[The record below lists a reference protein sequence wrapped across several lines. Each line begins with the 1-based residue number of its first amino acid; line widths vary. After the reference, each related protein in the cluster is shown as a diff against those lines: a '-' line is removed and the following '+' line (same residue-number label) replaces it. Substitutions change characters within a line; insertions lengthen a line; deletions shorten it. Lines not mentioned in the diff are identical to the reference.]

1 MVARRRRESKPLAR
15 RNGSAPAATGGRKC
29 GKAKSRCGGTAA
41 DISSKIA
48 GMSSLDQEADG
59 FWRKVAALLGLT
71 RDKAPIDSV
80 AALTQFLASRAAY
93 VAQKTLYGYVKT
105 RMGTRYVAMFADE
118 KIAASITIAKL
129 NVFAACL
136 SDLTVY
142 AAAAVL
148 PAGDA
153 GRALAQHCY
162 AQALRAQTEAAPSA
176 FSTQDAIGDFARRLA
191 LTDWRG
197 RARQP
202 ENFSESP
209 RALVRWAPIA
219 ENLKKLD
226 SEIVEN
232 SVKFSWRDIR
242 DDFNK
247 RLDAAAV
254 AADWARQA
262 G

>member
-1 MVARRRRESKPLAR
+1 MHA
-15 RNGSAPAATGGRKC
+15 
-29 GKAKSRCGGTAA
+29 GTAA

-48 GMSSLDQEADG
+48 AMSSLDQDAGG
-59 FWRKVAALLGLT
+59 FWGKVAALLGLT

-80 AALTQFLASRAAY
+80 AALTQFLASRAAF

-105 RMGTRYVAMFADE
+105 RMGTRYVVMFEDK
-118 KIAASITIAKL
+118 KIAASLNIAKL

-153 GRALAQHCY
+153 CRALAQHCF
-162 AQALRAQTEAAPSA
+162 AQALQAQTGEAPSE
-176 FSTQDAIGDFARRLA
+176 FSTQDAIGGFERRLA
-191 LTDWRG
+191 LTDWQT

-232 SVKFSWRDIR
+232 SVKFAWRDIR
-242 DDFNK
+242 EQFNK

-262 G
+262 R